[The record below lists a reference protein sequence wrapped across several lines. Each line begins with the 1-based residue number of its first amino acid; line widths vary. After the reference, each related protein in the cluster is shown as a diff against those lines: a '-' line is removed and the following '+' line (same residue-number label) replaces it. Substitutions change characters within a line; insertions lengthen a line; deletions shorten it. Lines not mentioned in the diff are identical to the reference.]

1 MVRDMLGLLKAPGRG
16 IWVAYFHHASQGKT
30 KQPPTCPYLPHC
42 GGAIRRPLLGP
53 WDGLGLG
60 RVGLFNWFPVGVR
73 WALPKYLSV
82 VSLLFL
88 SSFGW
93 GQRASLEAFLS
104 TPVGGAEMKTSE
116 KPWSPGNGVLCH
128 SSTVKIPEQSLPS
141 FHFSESSY
149 ALYYVCQGF
158 LVAGR
163 AWMEWDYSL
172 FPRTE
177 SPLLHFALIPTLSS
191 ISQLRLASTV
201 GTQQML
207 TDLASKPC
215 LMWPTCI
222 FLKSG
227 E

>member
-1 MVRDMLGLLKAPGRG
+1 M
-16 IWVAYFHHASQGKT
+16 
-30 KQPPTCPYLPHC
+30 
-42 GGAIRRPLLGP
+42 
-53 WDGLGLG
+53 
-60 RVGLFNWFPVGVR
+60 
-73 WALPKYLSV
+73 
-82 VSLLFL
+82 
-88 SSFGW
+88 
-93 GQRASLEAFLS
+93 
-104 TPVGGAEMKTSE
+104 
-116 KPWSPGNGVLCH
+116 LCH

-201 GTQQML
+201 GSQQML
-207 TDLASKPC
+207 TDLASYLLCILLISQLWWQPRYVRIP
-215 LMWPTCI
+215 LMTSCRSPDHVWNSSTGRTDAEPEAAVLCP
-222 FLKSG
+222 FDVKS
-227 E
+227 

>member
-1 MVRDMLGLLKAPGRG
+1 M
-16 IWVAYFHHASQGKT
+16 
-30 KQPPTCPYLPHC
+30 
-42 GGAIRRPLLGP
+42 
-53 WDGLGLG
+53 
-60 RVGLFNWFPVGVR
+60 
-73 WALPKYLSV
+73 
-82 VSLLFL
+82 
-88 SSFGW
+88 
-93 GQRASLEAFLS
+93 
-104 TPVGGAEMKTSE
+104 
-116 KPWSPGNGVLCH
+116 LCH

-201 GTQQML
+201 GSQQML
-207 TDLASKPC
+207 TDLASYLLCVLLISQLWWQPRYVRIPLMTSCRSPDHVWNSSTHKDMARQLC
-215 LMWPTCI
+215 LGLARYLEFC
-222 FLKSG
+222 S
-227 E
+227 